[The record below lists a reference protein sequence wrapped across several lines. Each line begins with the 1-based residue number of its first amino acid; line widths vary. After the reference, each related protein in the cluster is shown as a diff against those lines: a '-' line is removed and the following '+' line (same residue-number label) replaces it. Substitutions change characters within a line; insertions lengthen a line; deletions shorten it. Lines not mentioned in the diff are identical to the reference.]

1 MPLFRLAKAKDFNK
15 ANSVLPS
22 EMDDIEIRI
31 HISVFLLLAVFR
43 VSDVTGNPELGPA
56 QAVILLVLAVAYALV
71 LAYNVLIY
79 YRP

>member
-1 MPLFRLAKAKDFNK
+1 
-15 ANSVLPS
+15 
-22 EMDDIEIRI
+22 MDDIEIRI
-31 HISVFLLLAVFR
+31 HISVFLLLVVFR
-43 VSDVTGNPELGPA
+43 VSDVTGNPGLDPP

>member
-1 MPLFRLAKAKDFNK
+1 
-15 ANSVLPS
+15 
-22 EMDDIEIRI
+22 MDDIEIRI

-43 VSDVTGNPELGPA
+43 VSDVTGNPELDPI

-71 LAYNVLIY
+71 LAYNILIY

>member
-1 MPLFRLAKAKDFNK
+1 MSLFRLAKDKDFNK
-15 ANSVLPS
+15 TNSVLPS
-22 EMDDIEIRI
+22 KMDDIEIRI

-43 VSDVTGNPELGPA
+43 VSDVTGNPELDPI

-71 LAYNVLIY
+71 LAYNILIY